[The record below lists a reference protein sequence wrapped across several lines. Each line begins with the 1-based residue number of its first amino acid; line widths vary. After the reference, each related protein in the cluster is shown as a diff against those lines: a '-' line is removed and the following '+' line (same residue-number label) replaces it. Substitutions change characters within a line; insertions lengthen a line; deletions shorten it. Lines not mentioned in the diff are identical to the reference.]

1 MGAGVVGVWGYMVY
15 LYWQFHN
22 PVMFLF
28 SQGSFKNQRANDLAG
43 LVTPFQTVF
52 RYIKILVT
60 ADPGNIAYWVA
71 VLELAAFVF
80 AVGVLGYLSIN
91 RRLPFWWFIFS
102 WAVVILPAVTGTL
115 TSMPRYVVVLTPI
128 FVFLSQIENSKL
140 KTLILGLFAVLQVVL
155 TVLFLRGYWIA

>member
-1 MGAGVVGVWGYMVY
+1 
-15 LYWQFHN
+15 
-22 PVMFLF
+22 
-28 SQGSFKNQRANDLAG
+28 
-43 LVTPFQTVF
+43 VTPFQTVF